1 MNENV
6 TIVKET
12 APHIRRKAT
21 VARMMLDVIIAL
33 VPCLIFSFIAWGL
46 KALMIVGIS
55 IVTWVGAE
63 AIYVGIRNQF
73 PKSTDK
79 HTFKEKI
86 KHAYSFYTINNFLAP
101 LVSAL
106 IFAMAMPAGA
116 SWYAAFIGSLFGCI
130 LGKLVFGGL
139 GSNIFNPAVVG
150 MCSAKLMF
158 GGSYKTINNSLLPD
172 GFASAT
178 PLQADY
184 GTYSMLDL
192 FLGKTNGTLGEV
204 CVICILIGLVYLLIR
219 RSIDFRVTLSYLAT
233 FLFYILIAGIFYST
247 KGSADYGT
255 FVGTQMLSG
264 GLLFGATFMLT
275 DPVTSPSNMPNR
287 ILYGMIAA
295 TFTTIIRLF
304 GGLPEGVG
312 FSILLSNML
321 VPVLDYYKWSTPK
334 FTKKFWIIGAVLICI
349 GLLVVCL
356 GLGIGGIK

>member
-1 MNENV
+1 MKNV

-21 VARMMLDVIIAL
+21 VARMMLDVVIAL
-33 VPCLIFSFIAWGL
+33 IPVIVFSFVAWGL
-46 KALMIVGIS
+46 KALMIIGIS
-55 IVTWVGAE
+55 IVTWVGCE
-63 AIYVGIRNQF
+63 AVYVGIRNQF

-79 HTFKEKI
+79 HPFKEKI
-86 KHAYSFYTINNFLAP
+86 KHAYSAYTINNLLAP

-116 SWYAAFIGSLFGCI
+116 SWYAAFVGSLFGCI

-158 GGSYKTINNSLLPD
+158 GGSYQTINNWLLPD

-184 GTYSMLDL
+184 GTYSMLEL

-204 CVICILIGLVYLLIR
+204 STVCILAGLIYLLIR
-219 RSIDFRVTLSYLAT
+219 RSIDYRVTCSYLGT
-233 FLFYILIAGIFYST
+233 FLFYILIAGIFYAT
-247 KGSADYGT
+247 KGGIDYGT

-275 DPVTSPSNMPNR
+275 DPVTSPTNKPNR

-295 TFTTIIRLF
+295 TFTVIIRLF

-321 VPVLDYYKWSTPK
+321 VPVLDYYKWSNPR
-334 FTKKFWIIGAVLICI
+334 FGKKFWIIGSVLLAIGILVIC
-349 GLLVVCL
+349 LALA
-356 GLGIGGIK
+356 IGGIK

>member
-1 MNENV
+1 MSNPI
-6 TIVKET
+6 IVKET

-33 VPCLIFSFIAWGL
+33 VPVIVFSFVAWGL
-46 KALMIVGIS
+46 RALMIIGIS
-55 IVTWVGAE
+55 LVAWIGSE
-63 AIYVGIRNQF
+63 AVYVGIRNQF

-86 KHAYSFYTINNFLAP
+86 KHAYSAYTINNLLGP
-101 LVSAL
+101 IVSAL
-106 IFAMAMPAGA
+106 IFSMAMPAGA
-116 SWYAAFIGSLFGCI
+116 SWYHVLIGSLFGSI

-158 GGSYKTINNSLLPD
+158 GGSYLTINNSLLPD
-172 GFASAT
+172 AFSSAT
-178 PLQADY
+178 PLQADL

-204 CVICILIGLVYLLIR
+204 SALCIIIGLVYLLIR
-219 RSIDFRVTLSYLAT
+219 RSADFRVTFSYLGT
-233 FLFYILIAGIFYST
+233 FLFYILIAGIFYS
-247 KGSADYGT
+247 KAGYDYGT

-275 DPVTSPSNMPNR
+275 DPVTSPINKPNR

-295 TFTTIIRLF
+295 TFTVIIRLF

-334 FTKKFWIIGAVLICI
+334 FTKKFWIIGSILLVI

-356 GLGIGGIK
+356 ALGIGGVK